1 AIYVVG
7 HINHLGNAAQ
17 TYMKRELVI
26 EVRIMFEKK
35 LAGMRNRAIEPI
47 AIHEEA
53 MRLNHNQIDTE
64 HLLLALIH
72 RGRGVAV
79 RVLLE
84 LGVNL

>member
-1 AIYVVG
+1 
-7 HINHLGNAAQ
+7 
-17 TYMKRELVI
+17 
-26 EVRIMFEKK
+26 MFEKK